1 VRERDFSRNLGEEE
15 GTMGR
20 VRLVGCEMW
29 RREST
34 VEEGAAE
41 DGGCFGSHF
50 VSIRPCKYSENGGHY
65 SMFKI
70 RKVSY

>member
-1 VRERDFSRNLGEEE
+1 
-15 GTMGR
+15 
-20 VRLVGCEMW
+20 MW
-29 RREST
+29 RRGST

-50 VSIRPCKYSENGGHY
+50 VSIRPCKYSENRGHY

-70 RKVSY
+70 RKVSYIDEAIRYPSSVIT